1 MSIIEVRDLVKV
13 YKRGDVRAVDGI
25 SLDVEEG
32 EIFGFLGPNGAGKTT
47 TIRILTTLLQPT
59 SGTASVDGIDVTED
73 PAAVRNAIGVAL
85 QEAGLDGLST
95 GREFLEL
102 QAALY
107 AVADPRARA
116 AELLATVGLEDAAD
130 RRIRTYSGG
139 MQRRIDLAAAL
150 VHRPRVLFLDE
161 PTTGLDPASRS
172 RVWEEVRRLN
182 EMGTTI
188 LLTTQYLEEADVL
201 ADRLAII
208 DAGAIVRRGTPAE
221 LKASVSEDL
230 VTVVVPKGHKGKAR
244 DLLKGARTITR
255 FEEVDG
261 HFQIHV
267 PDGASA
273 MPSIVRAFADAGIKI
288 PEISLRRPTLDDVFL
303 RATGHRLE
311 GDDGAAPDQPTDD
324 LAMAGSE
331 RSAR

>member
-161 PTTGLDPASRS
+161 PTTGLD
-172 RVWEEVRRLN
+172 
-182 EMGTTI
+182 
-188 LLTTQYLEEADVL
+188 
-201 ADRLAII
+201 
-208 DAGAIVRRGTPAE
+208 
-221 LKASVSEDL
+221 
-230 VTVVVPKGHKGKAR
+230 
-244 DLLKGARTITR
+244 
-255 FEEVDG
+255 
-261 HFQIHV
+261 
-267 PDGASA
+267 
-273 MPSIVRAFADAGIKI
+273 
-288 PEISLRRPTLDDVFL
+288 
-303 RATGHRLE
+303 
-311 GDDGAAPDQPTDD
+311 
-324 LAMAGSE
+324 
-331 RSAR
+331 